1 MDSERV
7 EGRRIGILMLLQ
19 MASALILPFVL
30 FGALAKGYPPYMDTV
45 AENAAYV
52 RAGVLVSFFGAGLT
66 LALGIFMLPVLRRH
80 SQAAAIFF
88 LMLCA
93 VSCTLDAVQDG
104 TVLSMLS
111 VGVKYANAGGA
122 DTPLYQAWGAMA
134 SSIRLSVH
142 IVQLFAVGAWMFTF
156 YLGLFR
162 YRLVPRAL
170 AGLGIAG
177 VLSQFTGVTLMMFLG
192 DSPITYLAM
201 PLGPI
206 HAIVAIWLIVKGIG
220 PQQTSSVPDQTF
232 DRG

>member
-1 MDSERV
+1 MDPERV
-7 EGRRIGILMLLQ
+7 AGRRIGILLLLQ

-30 FGALAKGYPPYMDTV
+30 YGALAKGYPSYMDTV

-52 RAGVLVSFFGAGLT
+52 RAGLLVSFFGAGLT

-88 LMLCA
+88 LVFCV

-104 TVLSMLS
+104 AVLSMLS
-111 VGVKYANAGGA
+111 VGVKYASAGGA

-134 SSIRLSVH
+134 SSIRLSAH

-156 YLGLFR
+156 YLSLFR
-162 YRLVPRAL
+162 YRLVPRPL
-170 AGLGIAG
+170 ATLGIAG

-192 DSPITYLAM
+192 NSPITYLAM

-220 PQQTSSVPDQTF
+220 YQQTSSVPEQTV

>member
-7 EGRRIGILMLLQ
+7 EGRRIGILLLLQ
-19 MASALILPFVL
+19 MASALIIPFVL
-30 FGALAKGYPPYMDTV
+30 YGALAKGYPSYMDTV
-45 AENAAYV
+45 AESAAYV
-52 RAGVLVSFFGAGLT
+52 RAGLLVSFLGAGLT

-88 LMLCA
+88 LVLCA

-104 TVLSMLS
+104 AVLSMLS

-122 DTPLYQAWGAMA
+122 ETPLYQAWGAMA
-134 SSIRLSVH
+134 SSIRLSAH

-162 YRLVPRAL
+162 YRLVPRPL
-170 AGLGIAG
+170 AALGIAG
-177 VLSQFTGVTLMMFLG
+177 VLSQFIGVTLMMFLG

-206 HAIVAIWLIVKGIG
+206 HAIVAIWLIVRGFN
-220 PQQTSSVPDQTF
+220 PDPRRPSDQK
-232 DRG
+232 D